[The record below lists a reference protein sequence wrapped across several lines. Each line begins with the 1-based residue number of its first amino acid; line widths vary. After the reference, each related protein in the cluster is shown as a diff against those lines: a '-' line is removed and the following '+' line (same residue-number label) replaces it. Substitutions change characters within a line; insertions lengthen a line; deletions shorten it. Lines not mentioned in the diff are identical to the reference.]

1 MTSPDPTMP
10 LDLTRSSPELTS
22 FPEGGLA
29 VIIGASGAIGSEV
42 ARQAEASGRFAS
54 VLRFARS
61 TSGEGFL
68 DLTDEASI
76 AKAAAHI
83 AATGQPLRLVFNATG
98 MLHDGDIQPE
108 KSWRTLDP
116 AAMARSFAI
125 NAIGPALLMKHLLP
139 LLAGDGKSVFATLSA
154 RVGSIG
160 DNHLGG
166 WYSYR
171 AAKAALNQL
180 VHSAAIEL
188 ARKRPEAACI
198 VLHPGTVASRLSDPF
213 AKAGLNVRPAEE
225 AAAKLLAVVDALR
238 SQHSGSFHDAEG
250 KEIVW

>member
-1 MTSPDPTMP
+1 MP
-10 LDLTRSSPELTS
+10 LDLTRSSSQLTS

-29 VIIGASGAIGSEV
+29 VIIGASGAIGAQV

-61 TSGEGFL
+61 RAGADFL
-68 DLTDEASI
+68 DLTDEGSI
-76 AKAAAHI
+76 ASAAARI
-83 AATGQPLRLVFNATG
+83 SAVALPLRLVFDATG

-108 KSWRTLDP
+108 KSWRSLDP

-188 ARKRPEAACI
+188 ARKRPDAACV

-213 AKAGLNVRPAEE
+213 AKAGLNVHPADA
-225 AAAKLLAVVDALR
+225 AAAKLLSVIDALQG
-238 SQHSGSFHDAEG
+238 QHTGSFHDAEG

>member
-1 MTSPDPTMP
+1 MP
-10 LDLTRSSPELTS
+10 LDLTRSSPQLTS
-22 FPEGGLA
+22 VPDGGLA

-188 ARKRPEAACI
+188 ARKRPEAAC
-198 VLHPGTVASRLSDPF
+198 VALHPGTVASRLSDPF
-213 AKAGLNVRPAEE
+213 AKAGLNVHPAVE
-225 AAAKLLAVVDALR
+225 AAARLLAVVDALND
-238 SQHSGSFHDAEG
+238 QHTGSFHDAEG

>member
-1 MTSPDPTMP
+1 MP
-10 LDLTRSSPELTS
+10 LDLTRSSPQLAS
-22 FPEGGLA
+22 FPDGGLA
-29 VIIGASGAIGSEV
+29 VIIGASGAIGAEI

-54 VLRFARS
+54 VMRFARS
-61 TSGEGFL
+61 SADAGFL
-68 DLTDEASI
+68 DLTDEGSI
-76 AKAAAHI
+76 ASAAGRI
-83 AATGQPLRLVFNATG
+83 AGVGLPLRLVFDATG

-125 NAIGPALLMKHLLP
+125 NAIGPALVMKHLLP
-139 LLAGDGKSVFATLSA
+139 LLAGEGKSVFATLSA

-188 ARKRPEAACI
+188 ARKRPQAACV

-225 AAAKLLAVVDALR
+225 AAARLLAVVDALHG
-238 SQHSGSFHDAEG
+238 QHSGSFHDAEG